1 MPINPEIALGVK
13 QFEMPDPLTAYA
25 KVAAIK
31 DAQSRNA
38 LSQLEFAKAQREEA
52 TTNALNEVY
61 RASVNPET
69 GEVDYGG
76 AINKL
81 AQGGFGSSIPA
92 LEEFRLKNKT
102 AATNAAKA
110 DEELF
115 KTKLT
120 SARSALDFIN
130 PNDPAAP
137 QQYAEYL
144 RSVYADK
151 ILGPRLTAMGASA
164 DKSFATLSNAVQ
176 TGKFAEFFQQ
186 SVLGI
191 EKTIQNQIEQNKPTD
206 FGRTL
211 IAAGYAEGSP
221 EYKQLMQRK
230 IDLDS
235 TRAPTEADRPS
246 ANVRDAQWYMNAS
259 DKEREAFD
267 LANRPSDSNKPPS
280 GYRYGEDGNLV
291 AIPGGPGDVKVI
303 GAAAEARR
311 NSELKPPPAPV
322 SKALLENNQNL
333 RKARDALTLIQ
344 GGTVGALQGDPSATG
359 YKGFLPDVVLQRMD
373 PAGVDTRAA
382 IADLGSMIIHDRS
395 GAAVTASEYPRL
407 VPFIPRDRDD
417 PPVIEKKLQRFVQEY
432 EAIQKDYADM
442 YSEDQGYRLPKS
454 LTGGRGNDIPPA
466 PPGVDPEDWQSMTD
480 KERSAWPSQ

>member
-38 LSQLEFAKAQREEA
+38 LSQLEFAKARREEA
-52 TTNALNEVY
+52 ATNALNEVY

-92 LEEFRLKNKT
+92 LEKFRLENKT

-115 KTKLT
+115 KTKLA

-130 PNDPAAP
+130 REDPAAP

-164 DKSFATLSNAVQ
+164 DKSFAALSNAVQ

-211 IAAGYAEGSP
+211 IAAGYPEGSP
-221 EYKQLMQRK
+221 EYTRLMRQK
-230 IDLDS
+230 VNLDS
-235 TRAPTEADRPS
+235 TRAPTDASQLPAD
-246 ANVRDAQWYMNAS
+246 VRTAQWYA
-259 DKEREAFD
+259 KATPEEKTAFD
-267 LANRPSDSNKPPS
+267 KATGRGDTGKVAQVITDNAGNVRMFTAS
-280 GYRYGEDGNLV
+280 GEEV
-291 AIPGGPGDVKVI
+291 IPKTAA
-303 GAAAEARR
+303 GA
-311 NSELKPPPAPV
+311 PPP
-322 SKALLENNQNL
+322 KG
-333 RKARDALTLIQ
+333 K
-344 GGTVGALQGDPSATG
+344 PSATFE
-359 YKGFLPDVVLQRMD
+359 KTAAQRKQLALD
-373 PAGVDTRAA
+373 LDRAITELSTAAEDGGLIDQSTGSGLGQLADTAAGVIGQATPGAIA
-382 IADLGSMIIHDRS
+382 ISKLQPIADLVLKMVPRFEGPQSDKDTQSYKEAAGQLANGNLPNAIRK
-395 GAAVTASEYPRL
+395 GAAREIVRLMTERKGQFVSPAMADEGTSARETAAGTSSENDPVARAAKLLDKYPG
-407 VPFIPRDRDD
+407 
-417 PPVIEKKLQRFVQEY
+417 K
-432 EAIQKDYADM
+432 
-442 YSEDQGYRLPKS
+442 
-454 LTGGRGNDIPPA
+454 
-466 PPGVDPEDWQSMTD
+466 
-480 KERSAWPSQ
+480 